1 MEICNRAARKKRWGQ
16 PVTMADLE
24 AAIKAHRPSILA
36 YLVRQF
42 EKWMGVS
49 RSEGQEW
56 KSPSDKYIT

>member
-1 MEICNRAARKKRWGQ
+1 
-16 PVTMADLE
+16 MADLE
-24 AAIKAHRPSILA
+24 AAIKAHRPSIPA

-49 RSEGQEW
+49 RSEEGHEW